1 MPAAVKL
8 LYHFKSLDELVV
20 MGDNDQEKLKP
31 VPLAQCSL
39 IGLGAKHLG
48 RTRKNRNKQ
57 KIAQG
62 RKPNA

>member
-1 MPAAVKL
+1 
-8 LYHFKSLDELVV
+8 LDELVV

-39 IGLGAKHLG
+39 IGLGATHLG

-57 KIAQG
+57 KLAQG
-62 RKPNA
+62 RKPKA